1 MSLTPFAILQ
11 CTNPDCNLRVPA
23 TGDQRLD
30 RCVRCHAPV
39 RIAESGVA
47 GKPAGKHCDAPSAQQ
62 PLPVEVALDNIRSA
76 FNVGS
81 IFRTAD
87 GAGVQRI
94 HLCGFTPTPEQP
106 RVAKTALG
114 AEHSVQWQSLP
125 NALALVEAAKA
136 KGIPVWALES
146 TDNARSLWDV
156 PLPSPLSAARPLL
169 LVAGSEVAGVD
180 PAILRIAD
188 AIVEIPMR
196 GVKQSLNVAIAVGV
210 ALTLLGERIGKEYAH
225 A

>member
-1 MSLTPFAILQ
+1 MSATPFAFLQ

-39 RIAESGVA
+39 RIAETGVNGIVPNLA
-47 GKPAGKHCDAPSAQQ
+47 AAPQRV
-62 PLPVEVALDNIRSA
+62 PIELALDNIRSA

-81 IFRTAD
+81 IFRSAD
-87 GAGVQRI
+87 GAGLQRL
-94 HLCGFTPTPEQP
+94 HLCGFTPTPEHP

-114 AEHSVQWQSLP
+114 AEHTVPWQSIP
-125 NALALVEAAKA
+125 NALALVEEAQA

-146 TDNARSLWDV
+146 TPNAQSLWQAV
-156 PLPSPLSAARPLL
+156 LPAELSADQPLL

-180 PAILRIAD
+180 PAILRVAD
-188 AIVEIPMR
+188 AVVAIPMR
-196 GVKQSLNVAIAVGV
+196 GAKLSLNVAIAVGV
-210 ALTLLGERIGKEYAH
+210 ALTLLGERIGQHH
-225 A
+225 ANA